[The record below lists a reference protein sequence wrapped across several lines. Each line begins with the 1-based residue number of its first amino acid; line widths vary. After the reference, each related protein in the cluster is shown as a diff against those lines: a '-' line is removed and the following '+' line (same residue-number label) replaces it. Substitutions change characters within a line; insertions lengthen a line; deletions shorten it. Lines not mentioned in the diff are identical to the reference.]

1 MKKIYFVTHPHLK
14 HLKFLGGKYVL
25 NVADLIDEIILSSP
39 HSSIL
44 EHINFSKLNKSID
57 PSIFEE
63 GDNFSHLTTEAY
75 KNYYYPSIL
84 KEIKF

>member
-1 MKKIYFVTHPHLK
+1 MIKMTLFKILIRLTY
-14 HLKFLGGKYVL
+14 KF
-25 NVADLIDEIILSSP
+25 SR
-39 HSSIL
+39 
-44 EHINFSKLNKSID
+44 LNKSID

-63 GDNFSHLTTEAY
+63 SDNFSHLTTEAY